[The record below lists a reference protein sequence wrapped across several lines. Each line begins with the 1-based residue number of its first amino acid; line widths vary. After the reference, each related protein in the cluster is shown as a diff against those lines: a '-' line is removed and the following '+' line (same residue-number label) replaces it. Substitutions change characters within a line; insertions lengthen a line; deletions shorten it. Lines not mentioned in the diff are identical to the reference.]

1 MRKDER
7 AAFLRWIDTADNQEL
22 QLSLV
27 RLVALIETTLTEEGA
42 LDDARVLIRWIRSEM
57 EARRA
62 IRRPPPDDCAS

>member
-42 LDDARVLIRWIRSEM
+42 LDDARALVRWIKSEL
-57 EARRA
+57 EARRS
-62 IRRPPPDDCAS
+62 IR

>member
-1 MRKDER
+1 MRKEER
-7 AAFLRWIDTADNQEL
+7 VAFLRWIDTAGNQEL

-42 LDDARVLIRWIRSEM
+42 LDDARALVRWIKSEM

-62 IRRPPPDDCAS
+62 IRRPPPDAGAS